1 MQLPPNVTL
10 HDYSPTPVSFREAV
24 VSGLSKPQKTLPC
37 QFFYDERGSAL
48 FEEICELPEYYPTRT
63 ELGILDSIGE
73 ELGERVGEGVRLV
86 EFGCGSARKVTAVLR
101 TMDVSSYVPVDISR
115 AALLGLIDDVSRRF
129 RELEVQAVCADFTQP
144 LEIPGENGVN
154 NVGFYPG
161 STIGNLTPSEAVGF
175 LRTVRQLLG
184 PEGLLIV
191 GVDLVKPT
199 EIIERAYNDAAGVTA
214 AFNRN
219 LLHRINR
226 ELNGDFRIDGFEH
239 AAFFDSEEG
248 RVEMHL
254 VSREDQVASVEGQRF
269 EFRTGESIHT
279 ENAYKY
285 RLYEF
290 EALARK
296 AGFETL
302 EVWTDDRDMFS
313 VHLLRVQVGPSGQ
326 AAPIPSSA

>member
-101 TMDVSSYVPVDISR
+101 TMDVRSYVPVDISR

-144 LEIPGENGVN
+144 LEIPGANGVN

-191 GVDLVKPT
+191 GVDLVKPV

-226 ELNGDFRIDGFEH
+226 ELNGDFRTDRFYH

-254 VSREDQVASVEGQRF
+254 VSREDQVVSVEGQRF

-285 RLYEF
+285 RLSEF
-290 EALARK
+290 EALAQE
-296 AGFETL
+296 AGFETR

-313 VHLLRVQVGPSGQ
+313 VHLLRASD
-326 AAPIPSSA
+326 